1 VGLEIA
7 PGYEIL
13 REIGKGGMG
22 TVYAA
27 RAKDGRS
34 VAIKVLVRPQ
44 VPGAAER
51 FERERRLL
59 DGFTVRDGFVPLL
72 DAGRGPLGPFL
83 VMPFMEGGTLRER
96 LDRGALPIAEALA
109 LGRALARALGHAHAR
124 GIVHRD
130 MKPEN
135 VLYSASGEPLVT
147 DLGLAK
153 HFLSEAPGA
162 SQSVRLSK
170 TGELRGTAGYMAP
183 EQMADARS
191 AGPASDVYALGAVLY
206 EALAGRPAFQGA
218 SVIELLD
225 NVSAGRF
232 EPLRDVRPEVP
243 RPLAAVIERAL
254 ALDPAARFP
263 DAGAL
268 LRALEGVRTRRPS
281 SALVAGLLVLVAGGG
296 ALAFAVSRAPAPPPP
311 PKDPGGVATA
321 TSKPPALPRG
331 LRLAGRAVA
340 AADSKTVPLYLYALP
355 DGKDMEMVS
364 VAKGTFIMGAD
375 DPEAVAWERPSHTH
389 SIDRDYWIGR
399 GDVTWAQYLAYCRA
413 TRRSEPE
420 KPWFWGHIQGP
431 KDDHPVVE
439 VSWDEAR
446 AYCTWA
452 RLELPTAAEWER
464 AARGTD
470 GRRYPWGNEWEPGT
484 RCNYADASCPMADF
498 HIQGMQAAEWIKE
511 QPEDRWDTDHNDG
524 FPFTS
529 PVGNYPT
536 GVSPVGALD
545 MAGNVYQWCEDPF
558 AHSHDL
564 AREGVFERPDC
575 RVFYGGSWVDPARR
589 CRSSYHFFDV
599 PTSHNVGIGFRVVLR

>member
-1 VGLEIA
+1 MGLDIA
-7 PGYEIL
+7 PGYEIV

-44 VPGAAER
+44 APGAAER

-83 VMPFMEGGTLRER
+83 VMPFMEGGTLR
-96 LDRGALPIAEALA
+96 DRIEKGPLPIDEALA
-109 LGRALARALGHAHAR
+109 LGRALARALGHAHGR

-153 HFLSEAPGA
+153 HFLADAPGA

-191 AGPASDVYALGAVLY
+191 AGPPADVYALGAVLY
-206 EALAGRPAFQGA
+206 EALAGKPAFHGV

-243 RPLAAVIERAL
+243 RALAAVVERAL
-254 ALDPAARFP
+254 ALDPAARFA

-268 LRALEGVRTRRPS
+268 LRALDDVRTRRGSPW
-281 SALVAGLLVLVAGGG
+281 LLVLVALLVLAALG
-296 ALAFAVSRAPAPPPP
+296 AVLGLRKDVPSPPPP
-311 PKDPGGVATA
+311 PPPPVATP
-321 TSKPPALPRG
+321 KEPALPRG
-331 LRLAGRAVA
+331 LRLANRNVP
-340 AADSKTVPLYLYALP
+340 AADGKTVPLYLYALP

-364 VAKGTFIMGAD
+364 VAKGDFIMGAD
-375 DPEAVAWERPSHTH
+375 GPESIGYERPSHTR
-389 SIDRDYWIGR
+389 SIDRAYWIGR
-399 GDVTWAQYLAYCRA
+399 NDVTWAQYLAYCRA
-413 TRRSEPE
+413 VRRSEPE

-439 VSWDEAR
+439 VSWDDAR

-470 GRRYPWGNEWEPGT
+470 GRRYPWGNEWDPAT
-484 RCNYADASCPMADF
+484 QCNYADASCPMADF
-498 HIQGMQAAEWIKE
+498 DIDGRQAAEWIKE
-511 QPEDRWDTDHNDG
+511 TPGDRWDTDHNDG
-524 FPFTS
+524 YPFTS
-529 PVGNYPT
+529 PVGSFPA

-558 AHSHDL
+558 ADNHDL
-564 AREGVFERPDC
+564 AREGVFARPDC
-575 RVFYGGSWVDPARR
+575 HVFYGGSWVDPARR
-589 CRSSYHFFDV
+589 CRSSYHYFDV
-599 PTSHNVGIGFRVVLR
+599 PTSHSVGVGFRVVLR